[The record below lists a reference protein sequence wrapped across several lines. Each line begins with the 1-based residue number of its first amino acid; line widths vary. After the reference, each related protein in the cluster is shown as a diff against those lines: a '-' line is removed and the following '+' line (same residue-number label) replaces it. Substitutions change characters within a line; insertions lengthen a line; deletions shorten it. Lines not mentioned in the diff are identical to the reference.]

1 MAKPEFDVALN
12 RAHSLGFDIVRSATS
27 YKVVLEGES
36 FFGANGIFTGTKSET
51 AHFVH
56 GMWEYAMHKINQEAK
71 EARKQD

>member
-12 RAHSLGFDIVRSATS
+12 RARKLGFDIVRSATS

-56 GMWEYAMHKINQEAK
+56 GMWEYAMYKLNQEAA
-71 EARKQD
+71 ETKQA